1 MRIRCAKMDKYR
13 YIDRFRKL
21 GMGLFVHFGLY
32 SVLGK
37 GEWYLSTGKILRERY
52 EGLTERFRIR
62 KDWAKE
68 LVKTA
73 KEAGAK
79 YVTLTTR
86 HHDGFSLYDTRG
98 LNDYDAPHSACGR
111 DLIAEFADA
120 CREGGLVSFFYHTL
134 LDWKHPAYQ
143 SDFPAYI
150 DYLVKSVEILCRSYG
165 KIGGFWFDGM
175 WDKPG
180 ADWQEDRLYGTIRK
194 YQPEAMI
201 INNTGLSA
209 TGQTGH
215 RELDSVTFER
225 GQTRELHAPDC
236 SDKPIAGEMCQVLND
251 HWGYAKEDCN
261 YKSVKQLIEELA
273 DCRANGCN
281 YLLNTGLKGNG
292 SVNGIDRALLS
303 EVGKW
308 VRLNHSFIY
317 GAEPT
322 KIKAKNA
329 VVMKDEKFYYA
340 VVKGVRMA
348 ADENVQANG
357 TDKRVCIHAPVKN
370 AVWLDSGERE
380 TVLDGKF
387 TARPFGY
394 GTSLGCRVLRFEI

>member
-1 MRIRCAKMDKYR
+1 MNKYG

-32 SVLGK
+32 SILGK
-37 GEWYLSTGKILRERY
+37 GEWYLRLNPKADAESYGALKHRLRV
-52 EGLTERFRIR
+52 R
-62 KDWAKE
+62 KNWVKE
-68 LVKTA
+68 LIKTA
-73 KEAGAK
+73 KEAGAR

-120 CREGGLVSFFYHTL
+120 CREGGLVPFFYHTL
-134 LDWKHPAYQ
+134 LDWNHPAYQ
-143 SDFPAYI
+143 KDFPVYI
-150 DYLVKSVEILCRSYG
+150 DYLVKSVEILCRNYG

-225 GQTRELHAPDC
+225 GQTREVHTPDG

-261 YKSVKQLIEELA
+261 YKSVRELIENLVE
-273 DCRANGCN
+273 CRKNGCN

-292 SVNGIDRALLS
+292 SVNGIDRALLG

-322 KIKAKNA
+322 KMKAKNA

-357 TDKRVCIHAPVKN
+357 TGKGVCIHAPVKN

-380 TVLDGKF
+380 IVLDGRF